1 MRLLSLLFPALLLA
15 SPAAL
20 AQDDDTDDSDDSD
33 DTSDEWADEE
43 EEPAGPAAPPVE
55 WDTQF
60 HGKPV
65 VGASLFSDGSQLY
78 TTIGLGGQ
86 VGLHFWQKQPDP
98 KIVGTSRLLAQG
110 FLGDQGL
117 NGYDVRLGAFA
128 GPWYKVVGLR
138 AGPDFFY
145 NAFNYGP
152 YTLGAS
158 PGVSI
163 PVLAL
168 LDFDVINFHAG
179 VEPAFFFSPTRA
191 TVDWSQEDIFGFGGE
206 FTYLAG
212 VGINA
217 DGFGL
222 SLNYTDAVTA
232 FGRQRGYGVGFRVG
246 G

>member
-1 MRLLSLLFPALLLA
+1 MRLLSLLSAMLLLA

-20 AQDDDTDDSDDSD
+20 AQDDDTTDAEE
-33 DTSDEWADEE
+33 DEVEE
-43 EEPAGPAAPPVE
+43 EEPQPAGPPPAKVE
-55 WDTQF
+55 WDKQF
-60 HGKPV
+60 HAKPL
-65 VGASLFSDGSQLY
+65 VGASMFSDGSALY

-86 VGLHFWQKQPDP
+86 AGFHFWQKKPDP

-110 FLGDQGL
+110 FLGGNGL

-128 GPWYKVVGLR
+128 GPWYKVIGLR

-145 NAFNYGP
+145 NTFTFGP

-191 TVDWSQEDIFGFGGE
+191 TVDWSQEDTFGFGGE

-212 VGINA
+212 VGIDVKA
-217 DGFGL
+217 LGI

-232 FGRQRGYGVGFRVG
+232 FGRQRGYGIGFRVG